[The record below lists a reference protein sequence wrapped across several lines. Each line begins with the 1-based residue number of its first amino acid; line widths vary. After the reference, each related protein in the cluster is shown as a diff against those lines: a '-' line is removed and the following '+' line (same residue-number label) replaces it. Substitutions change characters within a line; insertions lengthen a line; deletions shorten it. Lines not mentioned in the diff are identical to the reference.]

1 MSILLRFLAAL
12 GVFSVFGLCFGTAC
26 AERASA
32 PSDPG
37 GAVPFTT
44 VAQAGVPGQSGGEI
58 RQVIRDA
65 AAWNQAWG
73 ELRAG
78 SSLAAAPPTVD
89 FQTDMVIVAAMPTQ
103 SCVSKV
109 TVRGITGT
117 PEGLRV
123 DLLEEPPA
131 SNCRCIVSQR
141 PLHAV
146 RLRRSDAPVQFT
158 VTTTPRAC

>member
-1 MSILLRFLAAL
+1 MSNVTR
-12 GVFSVFGLCFGTAC
+12 STA
-26 AERASA
+26 
-32 PSDPG
+32 
-37 GAVPFTT
+37 
-44 VAQAGVPGQSGGEI
+44 
-58 RQVIRDA
+58 IRDA
-65 AAWNQAWG
+65 AAWSQVWG
-73 ELRAG
+73 DLRAG
-78 SSLAAAPPTVD
+78 SALAAAPPTID

-109 TVRGITGT
+109 TVRAITGT